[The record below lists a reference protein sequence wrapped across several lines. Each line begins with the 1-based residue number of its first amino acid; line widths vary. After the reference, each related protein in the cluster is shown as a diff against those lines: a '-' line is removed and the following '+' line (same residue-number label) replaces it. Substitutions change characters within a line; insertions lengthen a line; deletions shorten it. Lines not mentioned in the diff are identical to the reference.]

1 MNEQRLK
8 GLMGL
13 CVRAGQAVF
22 GEDACRKTITAGQCG
37 ILLADGDMSRNT
49 RERYERVCEVTGT
62 EMAVLPAG
70 LLEEATGRPGA
81 AMAVKAPPIM
91 IPTAISITLPRDIN
105 FLNSFQNDFIS
116 LQPILSVHQY
126 GPSGCR

>member
-22 GEDACRKTITAGQCG
+22 GEDACRKAITAGQCG

-62 EMAVLPAG
+62 EMAVLPVG

-81 AMAVKAPPIM
+81 AMAVKAGSF
-91 IPTAISITLPRDIN
+91 AEQISCCMKQD
-105 FLNSFQNDFIS
+105 S
-116 LQPILSVHQY
+116 
-126 GPSGCR
+126 